1 MNPLDKKVKDLM
13 GFTFPEE
20 QQIPLAPQTEVPQM
34 GGLVPQQN
42 QPIEDFDAMTEQAN
56 LDKLLSQKQSEPQVT
71 APQQDPRIAQYQT
84 MLKSMES
91 RLNRPTASTMKSQ
104 PDFRDKLAEELKN
117 ARLENKADLDTA
129 RNKDAQTQLANQLM
143 QSFSQIG
150 EGLANRAGT
159 TNIKMPAA
167 QFAAEQAQAVAS
179 NNKEKLA
186 GLMEQYQLMSDK
198 EKAKIDAENRKLQA
212 EDRAF
217 ERDYK
222 NKMLQLEVAKL
233 GKESKEKQ
241 SAGQRE
247 LDKQVAKEYQDWTS
261 GGQKIAQSEINKLK
275 GVADKLRNNELTTG
289 GLTGLFPDRL
299 TSNQVLGAR
308 ADVESTVM
316 NSLRAILG
324 AQFTENEGKRI
335 IQNTWNEGDSTQ
347 NNLAR
352 LDRLVNDLENKA
364 MDKSQKANYFEQ
376 SGGTLAGYK
385 ANQASTPKT
394 NKTISNK
401 QYSPSRNQTKVTYSD
416 GTQEILDGRQ

>member
-1 MNPLDKKVKDLM
+1 MNPLDKKLKDLM

-20 QQIPLAPQTEVPQM
+20 QQIPLAPQSEIPQLE
-34 GGLVPQQN
+34 GLLNPQQV
-42 QPIEDFDAMTEQAN
+42 QQIE
-56 LDKLLSQKQSEPQVT
+56 EPVAQVVT
-71 APQQDPRIAQYQT
+71 PPQQQTPPVEESPVSKYQQI
-84 MLKSMES
+84 LKSIS
-91 RLNRPTASTMKSQ
+91 NLKAPSVRPSTDTQ

-117 ARLENKADLDTA
+117 ARMENKADLDQA
-129 RNKDAQTQLANQLM
+129 RNKDAQTELTNQLM
-143 QSFSQIG
+143 KSFSQVG

-167 QFAAEQAQAVAS
+167 QFASEQAQAVSS

-186 GLMEQYQLMSDK
+186 SLMEQYQLMSDK

-212 EDRAF
+212 QDRSF

-222 NKMLQLEVAKL
+222 NKMLQLEMLKL
-233 GKESKEKQ
+233 GKDTKEKQ

-261 GGQKIAQSEINKLK
+261 GGQKIAQSEISKLRS
-275 GVADKLRNNELTTG
+275 VADKLRNKELSTG
-289 GLTGLFPDRL
+289 GLTGLFPDRI
-299 TSNQVLGAR
+299 TSKEVLGAR

-335 IQNTWNEGDSTQ
+335 IQNTWNEGDSTE

-364 MDKSQKANYFEQ
+364 VDKSQKANYFEQ

-385 ANQASTPKT
+385 ANQAPMEKA
-394 NKTISNK
+394 NKAIKSK
-401 QYSPSRNQTKVTYSD
+401 EYSPSRNQTRVTYSD
-416 GTQEILDGRQ
+416 GTQEILNGRQ

>member
-1 MNPLDKKVKDLM
+1 MNPLDKKLKDLM

-20 QQIPLAPQTEVPQM
+20 QQIPLAPQSEIPQLE
-34 GGLVPQQN
+34 GLLNPQQV
-42 QPIEDFDAMTEQAN
+42 QQVE
-56 LDKLLSQKQSEPQVT
+56 EPVAQVVT
-71 APQQDPRIAQYQT
+71 PPQQQTPPVEESPVSKYQQI
-84 MLKSMES
+84 LKSMS
-91 RLNRPTASTMKSQ
+91 NLKAPSVRPSTDTQ

-117 ARLENKADLDTA
+117 ARMENKADLDQA
-129 RNKDAQTQLANQLM
+129 RNKDAQTELTNQLM
-143 QSFSQIG
+143 KSFSQVG

-167 QFAAEQAQAVAS
+167 QFASEQAQAVSS

-186 GLMEQYQLMSDK
+186 SLMEQYQLMSDK

-212 EDRAF
+212 QDRSF

-222 NKMLQLEVAKL
+222 NKMLQLEMLKL
-233 GKESKEKQ
+233 GKDTKEKQ

-261 GGQKIAQSEINKLK
+261 GGQKIAQSEISKLRS
-275 GVADKLRNNELTTG
+275 VADKLRNKELSTG
-289 GLTGLFPDRL
+289 GLTGLFPDRI
-299 TSNQVLGAR
+299 TSKEVLGAR

-335 IQNTWNEGDSTQ
+335 IQNTWNEGDSTE

-364 MDKSQKANYFEQ
+364 VDKSQKANYFEQ

-385 ANQASTPKT
+385 ANQAPMEKA
-394 NKTISNK
+394 NKAIKSK
-401 QYSPSRNQTKVTYSD
+401 EYSPSRNQTRVTYSD
-416 GTQEILDGRQ
+416 GTQEILNGRQ